1 MRKAGLLFVAP
12 AVEGF
17 DLFKVAGRSTSGW
30 ISSLKRASPSG
41 SRSVA
46 DSKNASGS
54 GLNLQNVD
62 GRSQIQGTFPCQV
75 HANAHGWRQ
84 MLMFEVQTCSHGR
97 AFTLRHE
104 VASITVKT
112 ARAGLHPLF
121 HQRFSTGMNK
131 ELPGQ

>member
-62 GRSQIQGTFPCQV
+62 GRSQIQSTFPCQV

-97 AFTLRHE
+97 AFTTFVSFKSTSVTVPLRPP
-104 VASITVKT
+104 VSIRISPSK
-112 ARAGLHPLF
+112 L
-121 HQRFSTGMNK
+121 
-131 ELPGQ
+131 